1 MNPNSPTNYKYN
13 DTQSTDFELD
23 HCKVC
28 NAMTNHLDGY
38 CQKHLKV
45 NGYSYGVH
53 ETVAFKEGQKDARRE
68 IWRWAKNYQRMKCS
82 GCASKTVS
90 HSLWCRFRQDL
101 IKLLEYLDE
110 K

>member
-1 MNPNSPTNYKYN
+1 MNPNSPTNYKYK
-13 DTQSTDFELD
+13 DTELAP
-23 HCKVC
+23 CKVC
-28 NAMTNHLDGY
+28 NKMTNHLDGY